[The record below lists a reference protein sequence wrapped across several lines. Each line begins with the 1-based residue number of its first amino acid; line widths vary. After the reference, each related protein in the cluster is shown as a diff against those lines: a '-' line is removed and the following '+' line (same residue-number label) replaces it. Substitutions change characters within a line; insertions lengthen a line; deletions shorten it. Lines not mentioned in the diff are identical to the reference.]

1 MIICVV
7 LAPAAI
13 IVKSIP
19 FSTRPITPSLAA
31 SATWID
37 SETSACMA
45 GAVPRMAV
53 TSASRP
59 SRFRNPIPD
68 ATHKGAYPKTLEEA
82 ATGNLICS
90 SARANTGK
98 RNTKDVTSPNRLNFI
113 VSSFSHD
120 RLHRNHKRRK
130 GPGRG
135 DSTTASQNVGIQLR
149 RRQHLSTGTTS
160 SLVFF
165 ASAII
170 DSRDTELI
178 FRLPNPSKCRLPSVR
193 SLESFRYFLAA
204 CLILS
209 AN

>member
-45 GAVPRMAV
+45 GAVPRMAE

-68 ATHKGAYPKTLEEA
+68 ATHKGAYTKTLEEA
-82 ATGNLICS
+82 ATRHLICC
-90 SARANTGK
+90 SARAETGK
-98 RNTKDVTSPNRLNFI
+98 RKTKDATSPNRLNFI
-113 VSSFSHD
+113 LSSFCD
-120 RLHRNHKRRK
+120 DGLHRNHKREK
-130 GPGRG
+130 GPGRSG
-135 DSTTASQNVGIQLR
+135 VSWNVFADGAERWRGFIVTHR
-149 RRQHLSTGTTS
+149 RHR
-160 SLVFF
+160 
-165 ASAII
+165 
-170 DSRDTELI
+170 SRMKRI
-178 FRLPNPSKCRLPSVR
+178 VLPL
-193 SLESFRYFLAA
+193 
-204 CLILS
+204 
-209 AN
+209 

>member
-98 RNTKDVTSPNRLNFI
+98 RKTKDATSPNRLNFI
-113 VSSFSHD
+113 FSSFSDD
-120 RLHRNHKRRK
+120 RLHGNHKRK
-130 GPGRG
+130 NGPGRG
-135 DSTTASQNVGIQLR
+135 TAAFIDRRYIELGLLR
-149 RRQHLSTGTTS
+149 LGH
-160 SLVFF
+160 
-165 ASAII
+165 
-170 DSRDTELI
+170 
-178 FRLPNPSKCRLPSVR
+178 
-193 SLESFRYFLAA
+193 
-204 CLILS
+204 
-209 AN
+209 

>member
-1 MIICVV
+1 MIICVD
-7 LAPAAI
+7 LAPAPI

-98 RNTKDVTSPNRLNFI
+98 RNTKDATNPNRLTFI
-113 VSSFSHD
+113 VSSFSDD
-120 RLHRNHKRRK
+120 RLHRNHKRKK

-135 DSTTASQNVGIQLR
+135 DSTTASQKCWDSALATAAFIDRHYIELGLLGLG
-149 RRQHLSTGTTS
+149 HY
-160 SLVFF
+160 SLARHRV
-165 ASAII
+165 
-170 DSRDTELI
+170 DL
-178 FRLPNPSKCRLPSVR
+178 RLPNPSKCRLPPVR
-193 SLESFRYFLAA
+193 SL
-204 CLILS
+204 
-209 AN
+209 